1 MTTVLPQSVA
11 ALVARASEPE
21 FAAWRR
27 NIVRLGGCTNP
38 IHLVGAA
45 TVYDTTTGAALLS
58 YGSDV
63 YGGRLLTACGNRRA
77 TARLCTGRTRTSSSG
92 PVSSEVRRC
101 RRR

>member
-1 MTTVLPQSVA
+1 MTTTLPRSVS
-11 ALVARASEPE
+11 ALVARASDPD
-21 FAAWRR
+21 FTDWRR

-58 YGSDV
+58 YGSDA

-77 TARLCTGRTRTSSSG
+77 TVCPTCSALYRA
-92 PVSSEVRRC
+92 
-101 RRR
+101 

>member
-1 MTTVLPQSVA
+1 MTTNLTTNAA
-11 ALVARASEPE
+11 ALVARASEAD

-45 TVYDTTTGAALLS
+45 TVYDTTTGAALLT

-63 YGGRLLTACGNRRA
+63 YGGRPLLAGGHRRA
-77 TARLCTGRTRTSSSG
+77 TGCPARPGPFPAGTDPPLRAGRA
-92 PVSSEVRRC
+92 
-101 RRR
+101 